1 MAVAPNQV
9 VATVTGEIEPVEGTL
24 RITRIHVRYEIVVPK
39 GKRPEAE
46 RALEHHVAHCPV
58 AQTLT
63 PCVEIVWDAQIR
75 EREEESQGREESP

>member
-1 MAVAPNQV
+1 M
-9 VATVTGEIEPVEGTL
+9 EGTL
-24 RITRIHVRYEIVVPK
+24 RITRIHVHYEIVIPK

-63 PCVEIVWDAQIR
+63 PCVEIVWDAEIR
-75 EREEESQGREESP
+75 EREEESQGKEESP